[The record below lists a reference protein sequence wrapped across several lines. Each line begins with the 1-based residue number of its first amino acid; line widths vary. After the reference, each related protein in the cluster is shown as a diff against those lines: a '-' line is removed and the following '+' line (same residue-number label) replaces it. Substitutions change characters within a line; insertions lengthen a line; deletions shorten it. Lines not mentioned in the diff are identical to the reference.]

1 MTNINDFDPEL
12 LMIDDVTIFKDGSI
26 MFGIIYC
33 EKNNTPNVVFNDIE
47 CIFRKSV
54 FLVI

>member
-1 MTNINDFDPEL
+1 MANINDFDPEL

-54 FLVI
+54 FSVI